1 MSIENYTPDGG
12 RMMKFNKMRYISN
25 RIAWLY
31 TALFA
36 LMFVFLTVFTVIEIQ
51 EKKYLILAVIGYVL
65 LGVIAYVFCKWV
77 YRPYMESAKVLHLF
91 VTGYIIHGIF
101 DQNVFL
107 SPEIEEV
114 IKKVQDIMNTE
125 DLINA
130 TKKQAQYLALQNQIN
145 PHFLYNTLE
154 GIRGETLNAGLE
166 NVAKMTEA
174 LATFFR
180 YTISNVENLVTL
192 EDELTNVNNYY
203 IIQRYRF
210 GERLSLNVEYDAE
223 DEMEI
228 MSYKLPKLTLQPIV
242 ENAIYHGIERK
253 IGDGHVRIKL
263 EATGTRLIVT
273 IYDNGIGM
281 TEERLREINDK
292 LSRTTLDYIKP
303 DGETHGGIAIVNV
316 NNRIKLLFGEEY
328 GICMYSTLNVGT
340 EVEVTLPLIKEEKRV
355 KNEE

>member
-1 MSIENYTPDGG
+1 MKSVKARYLSHRISWLITAMFVLIFVLLVVLTFVAVQNEEFLFFVFGG
-12 RMMKFNKMRYISN
+12 YLALGVMMYIHYRWIYKPYKESSKIF
-25 RIAWLY
+25 R
-31 TALFA
+31 LFA
-36 LMFVFLTVFTVIEIQ
+36 
-51 EKKYLILAVIGYVL
+51 
-65 LGVIAYVFCKWV
+65 
-77 YRPYMESAKVLHLF
+77 
-91 VTGYIIHGIF
+91 TGYTIHGLF
-101 DQNVFL
+101 GRRVFF

-114 IKKVQDIMNTE
+114 TQKIQEIMNTDE
-125 DLINA
+125 LFNA

-166 NVAKMTEA
+166 NVAKMAEA

-210 GERLSLNVEYDAE
+210 GERLTLNVEYDTE
-223 DEMEI
+223 NEIEI

-253 IGDGHVRIKL
+253 IGNGNVNIRI
-263 EATGTRLIVT
+263 ETTATRLIVT
-273 IYDNGIGM
+273 ISDNGIGM
-281 TEERLREINDK
+281 TEERLREIDDK
-292 LSRTTLDYIKP
+292 LNRTTLEYIKP
-303 DGETHGGIAIVNV
+303 DSEAHSGIAAVNV

-328 GICMYSTLNVGT
+328 GICMYSTPNVGT
-340 EVEVTLPLIKEEKRV
+340 DVEITLPLIKKDIKERNEK
-355 KNEE
+355 